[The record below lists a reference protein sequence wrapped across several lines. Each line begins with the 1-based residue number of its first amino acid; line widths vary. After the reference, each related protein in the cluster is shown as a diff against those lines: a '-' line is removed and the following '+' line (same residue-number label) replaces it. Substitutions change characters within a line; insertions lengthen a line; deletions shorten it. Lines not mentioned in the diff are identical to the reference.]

1 MCSLILLIA
10 LGVVAGYFNKDR
22 LIVSL
27 VGGVLYAFYI
37 EYMFL
42 TNPLLLMF
50 SILSFGTV
58 PVFTGV
64 IAFLIAAF
72 IVYVSHWITS
82 KLTGRSEQD

>member
-1 MCSLILLIA
+1 MYSLILLIA
-10 LGVVAGYFNKDR
+10 LGVVAAYFNKNR

-27 VGGVLYAFYI
+27 VGGVLYAFYA

-42 TNPLLLMF
+42 TNPLLLF
-50 SILSFGTV
+50 LSVSSFGAV
-58 PVFTGV
+58 PVLTGI